1 MLKALYVD
9 NKELPRHSLIFIAC
23 ILQFKALR
31 WNSFLHSI
39 RGVYHEAL
47 IVFICEI
54 EKRVLIISRYL
65 N

>member
-23 ILQFKALR
+23 ILQFKVLR
-31 WNSFLHSI
+31 LNSFLHSI
-39 RGVYHEAL
+39 TGVYHEAL
-47 IVFICEI
+47 IVFIFEI
-54 EKRVLIISRYL
+54 ERALIISGYP